1 MNMLFSS
8 AQGMAKGKIVL
19 TGEIKVNIQAGKLS
33 YQIHMS
39 AFKKEKRKATIG
51 RAASPSTHAR
61 VHDASTTTKVTV

>member
-39 AFKKEKRKATIG
+39 AFKKEERKKGNYWEGCISLHPCTCA
-51 RAASPSTHAR
+51 
-61 VHDASTTTKVTV
+61 